1 MALTYPGHIVSLTHF
16 SDPLFTCSSFVLTDD
31 TTFLSP
37 TIHCYF
43 ARSLDIPLTDTIPS
57 PPAGRVVDP
66 TSKRGKKKPPQVRRK
81 RWIRTVIET
90 TPDEQE
96 GKSSTLGKSRVS
108 SRNNQQH
115 ENITTADKE
124 TKTTEEKKG
133 KIKEVS
139 ADNTATSSSS
149 ATAAATAAAKS
160 KGGVLTKTSNVTGTG
175 TGTGT
180 GVNAVAKT
188 RAKAAAMVDHHNVDM
203 DLEEGDG
210 DGTGAG
216 GVDVADFEVDSDQG
230 RDDDS
235 THTPS

>member
-90 TPDEQE
+90 KPDGGNEEQE
-96 GKSSTLGKSRVS
+96 GKSSTLGNSRVS

-115 ENITTADKE
+115 ENISTADKE

-139 ADNTATSSSS
+139 VDNTATSSSAT
-149 ATAAATAAAKS
+149 ATAAAAAAKS
-160 KGGVLTKTSNVTGTG
+160 KGGASTKTNNA